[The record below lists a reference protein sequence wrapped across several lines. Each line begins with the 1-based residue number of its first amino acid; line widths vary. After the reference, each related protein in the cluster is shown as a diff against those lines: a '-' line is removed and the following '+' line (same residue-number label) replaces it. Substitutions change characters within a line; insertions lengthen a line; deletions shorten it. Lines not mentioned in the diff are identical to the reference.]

1 MDAAGTNPP
10 SENTTL
16 SVTAQTSNK
25 SASAMLDL
33 SLRHS
38 IVPPD
43 VRLCAVSYLNT
54 LPLVWGFLSQ
64 GDSEPQLSFRLPAG
78 CAEALET
85 GAADVG
91 LVPVAELERLKLHPI
106 PGTGIACEG
115 SVRSILL
122 VSKVDVNRIR
132 TLAADSSSRTSVMLT
147 RLLLER
153 KYGVEPEFFRA
164 EPDLDRMLAKAD
176 AALIIGDPALH
187 LEPSTL
193 PHQVLDLGAEWTS
206 FTGLP
211 MVFAVWAG
219 RNAGMN
225 EAVRPALEE
234 SRDYGLA
241 RIQEIVES
249 SAARHGVSQELAR
262 QYLTRHIVFK
272 LGVRE
277 QQGLDLF
284 LEWAADRVARDEA
297 RKLSEETSRVAV

>member
-1 MDAAGTNPP
+1 VDAAGTNPP

-64 GDSEPQLSFRLPAG
+64 GIVERQLSFRLPAG

-91 LVPVAELERLKLHPI
+91 LVPVAELERLKLQPI
-106 PGTGIACEG
+106 PGTGIACDG
-115 SVRSILL
+115 PVRSILL
-122 VSKVDVNRIR
+122 VSKVDFSRIR
-132 TLAADSSSRTSVMLT
+132 TLAADSSSRTSVMLL

-153 KYGVEPEFFRA
+153 RYGVEPEFFRA
-164 EPDLDRMLAKAD
+164 DPDLHRMLARAD

-187 LEPSTL
+187 LDHAAL
-193 PHQVLDLGAEWTS
+193 PYHVLDLGAEWTS

-219 RNAGMN
+219 RHAEIND
-225 EAVRPALEE
+225 AVRPALEE
-234 SRDYGLA
+234 SREYGLA
-241 RIQEIVES
+241 RIEEIVES
-249 SAARHGVSQELAR
+249 SAAQHGVSQELAHE
-262 QYLTRHIVFK
+262 YLTRHIVFR
-272 LGVRE
+272 LGDRE
-277 QQGLDLF
+277 QEGLDLF
-284 LEWAADRVARDEA
+284 LKWAAERVARDEA
-297 RKLSEETSRVAV
+297 RRVSEETSRVAV